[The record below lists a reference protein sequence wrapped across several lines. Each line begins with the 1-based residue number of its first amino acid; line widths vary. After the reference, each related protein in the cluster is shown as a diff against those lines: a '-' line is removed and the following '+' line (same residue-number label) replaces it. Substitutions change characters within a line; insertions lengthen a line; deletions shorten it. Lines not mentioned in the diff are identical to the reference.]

1 MAHLRFLLPI
11 VFLVAPVIAHAEQK
25 QCGAESCGTPT
36 KSTKTIN
43 GVVHNCTS
51 TTCSKSC
58 CTLGDPP
65 VCSVEKTTTSDC
77 TPAKVISPGKSKIEK
92 YKAPSVNMKQQ

>member
-1 MAHLRFLLPI
+1 MAHIRFLLLI
-11 VFLVAPVIAHAEQK
+11 VFLATPVAARAEPK
-25 QCGAESCGTPT
+25 QCGAETCGTPT
-36 KSTKTIN
+36 KGTKTIN

-77 TPAKVISPGKSKIEK
+77 TPAKVISPGRTKIDK
-92 YKAPSVNMKQQ
+92 FKAPSADSKQ